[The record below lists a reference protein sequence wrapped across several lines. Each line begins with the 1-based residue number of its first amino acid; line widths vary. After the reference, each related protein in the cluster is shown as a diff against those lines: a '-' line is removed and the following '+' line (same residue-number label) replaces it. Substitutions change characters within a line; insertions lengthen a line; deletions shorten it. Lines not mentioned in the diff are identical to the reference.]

1 MEGYLKE
8 MKKQLTS
15 REIELIPYSIY
26 LLTIECGMRFL
37 EDYLRGNVYFR
48 VDYEEHNLIRS
59 RTQIALAEDVIK
71 NYEKLT
77 DVVKDILNQ

>member
-1 MEGYLKE
+1 MSDS
-8 MKKQLTS
+8 LTKT
-15 REIELIPYSIY
+15 EIKLIPFSAY
-26 LLTIECGMRFL
+26 LMTIECGMRFL
-37 EDYLRGNVYFR
+37 DDYLRGNVYFH